1 MNEKKYFSLRETPY
15 RPGWY
20 VLEINFEELPQMN
33 TTGSYGVLPARLM
46 NISYPQYIRM
56 CRDVLGAEV
65 IGKNKAYP
73 IVYFKKNLNT
83 SAFIRLLNSRMYCV
97 LWEREHPDWEEHQE
111 YIKKKKEEKKNVFN
125 S

>member
-20 VLEINFEELPQMN
+20 VLEINFSELPQMN
-33 TTGSYGVLPARLM
+33 TTGSYSILPARLM

-83 SAFIRLLNSRMYCV
+83 SAFIRLLNGRMYCV
-97 LWEREHPDWEEHQE
+97 LWEREHPDWEEHQK
-111 YIKKKKEEKKNVFN
+111 YVAKKKEEKKNVFN